1 MSTKYTQ
8 NFLEPIRALQNA
20 YSTLP
25 PSLDLTL
32 LSFLV
37 NDPFARV
44 SNTLRMAAEQIAL
57 N

>member
-25 PSLDLTL
+25 PPLDLTL

-44 SNTLRMAAEQIAL
+44 SNALRMAAEQIAL